1 MDTVFPIILRVE
13 GGLIKPACTCFGGSV
28 SDISDLLCRSDRRGA
43 FEPQLV
49 ELVKEVT
56 ATRTAAKRILYIW
69 ARGELEEF
77 FCSICVFFDTN
88 SNLTVIGVEIRENLS
103 MSAADHDDAHA
114 LEHVDV
120 LGEYE
125 RGANPSSWFGPDFI
139 RSLNAENQTVTART
153 EHETTSSSDAPRGS
167 LHSSGDSRG
176 CLSYGAGTSTDGE
189 LLHRDKMTWSL

>member
-1 MDTVFPIILRVE
+1 MWQQGFVDTVFPIILRVE

-56 ATRTAAKRILYIW
+56 ATKTTAKRILYIW
-69 ARGELEEF
+69 ARGALEEF

-103 MSAADHDDAHA
+103 MSAVDHHEDAHA
-114 LEHVDV
+114 LEHLDV

-125 RGANPSSWFGPDFI
+125 RVANLPLFGPNFISDEGANE
-139 RSLNAENQTVTART
+139 ENQTETSRT
-153 EHETTSSSDAPRGS
+153 ERER
-167 LHSSGDSRG
+167 L
-176 CLSYGAGTSTDGE
+176 CLS
-189 LLHRDKMTWSL
+189 